1 MDPKPSKKML
11 TLPRFDSIS
20 DEWNESGNESWESGW
35 MTVSAHH
42 ITTLLIRFRLHV
54 KNSFVRLRLTD
65 PNRPG
70 GGHPVWSTCSPSSLS
85 RTWAPWSSRPS
96 AGLPLGPPGRRASS
110 VWMVNGGGRL
120 IRWNDKNKKY
130 DDLWWWMKRG
140 YEKCIK
146 GEPGVGNPGLW
157 DRHKLLLHL
166 LRGERS
172 RSRLPQPSEG
182 KRGKIHLVSMLLLV
196 LIVKMLER

>member
-70 GGHPVWSTCSPSSLS
+70 GGHSVWSTCSPSSLS

-120 IRWNDKNKKY
+120 IRWKWKQQKIWWFMVMDEKR
-130 DDLWWWMKRG
+130 LWKMYKRRARSR
-140 YEKCIK
+140 
-146 GEPGVGNPGLW
+146 EPGTLGSTQAPASPPPRRALAIGIATTLG
-157 DRHKLLLHL
+157 R
-166 LRGERS
+166 
-172 RSRLPQPSEG
+172 
-182 KRGKIHLVSMLLLV
+182 
-196 LIVKMLER
+196 